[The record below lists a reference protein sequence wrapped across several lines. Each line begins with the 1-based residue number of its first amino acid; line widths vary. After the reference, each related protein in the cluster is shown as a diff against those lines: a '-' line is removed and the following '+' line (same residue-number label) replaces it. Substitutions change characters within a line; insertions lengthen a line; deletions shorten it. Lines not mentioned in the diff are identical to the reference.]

1 MIFCAGQVLDLAL
14 ADAVELQYIAPQI
27 RARDFWRYI
36 NLYVCKYVYAYA
48 YVCTLTAA
56 FNY

>member
-14 ADAVELQYIAPQI
+14 ANAVELQYIAPPI

-36 NLYVCKYVYAYA
+36 NLYVHMYVH
-48 YVCTLTAA
+48 
-56 FNY
+56 